1 MADSMTFSLANGVS
15 GALPGPNG
23 MVREE
28 VQVVGT
34 GTVANDES
42 PYVCQFVRQPDRIEG
57 PFGLVSANG
66 SSIVVAS
73 IGALDNDDTYQM
85 AVIGYGG

>member
-1 MADSMTFSLANGVS
+1 MADTMTFVLADGVI

-28 VQVVGT
+28 VQVTGS
-34 GTVANDES
+34 GTVAGDQS
-42 PYVCQFVRQPDRIEG
+42 TYTTQFVKQPDRIEG
-57 PFGLVSANG
+57 PFGLVSVSGQAVLV
-66 SSIVVAS
+66 SSL
-73 IGALDNDDTYQM
+73 GALVNSRTYQM